1 MHLAGPALPHLLPV
15 ILCGQTSRLC
25 WSRAPSLVKLA
36 SEYHYPDPRAALWIT
51 VIPSALHPATGQPL
65 PLPQRHFFRP
75 RSASQTIHIRFYV
88 VIQRLT
94 SVASALL
101 SGNSPHLC
109 DNHPHLSGADP
120 KQIRRAMQRVS
131 DYPKRLLAEKDK

>member
-1 MHLAGPALPHLLPV
+1 MHLTGPALPHLLPV
-15 ILCGQTSRLC
+15 TLCCQTSRLC
-25 WSRAPSLVKLA
+25 WSPSCSLVKLA

-94 SVASALL
+94 SVASPLL
-101 SGNSPHLC
+101 SGNSPHLS
-109 DNHPHLSGADP
+109 DNSPHLSGADP
-120 KQIRRAMQRVS
+120 KQGWRAMRRVS
-131 DYPKRLLAEKDK
+131 DHPKRPPAEKDK